1 MIFLKMMKSWKNL
14 KNNSNKVMKKLKLL
28 ICLFAVF
35 LFLSCEKVIEAKD
48 LPEQDSRIVLNSLIY
63 SEDLITANIT
73 ASRGIL
79 SNKAFKDLDK
89 AVCQVFENDAY
100 LGNLINIQNGN
111 FTSFFTAKVN
121 NKYRLIISAS
131 GYSSVT
137 ATTIIPPRSVK
148 YTNLERYDTLNYNY
162 RLNQY
167 SSTTKSLDGTSKFKL
182 KILDDLSAKNF
193 YSIKPIVILTDS
205 LGNTI
210 ENDGYLYIKNNND
223 ENSYESNSFEM
234 DDLTKVNGNQMQ
246 LDFDVSFYFNI
257 PENLK
262 SIRVYIEVSNL
273 TEEYYKYKITLK
285 KQAEAGGGF
294 FSEPVLVYSNV
305 INGLGILGGS
315 SLTRFRI
322 Y

>member
-1 MIFLKMMKSWKNL
+1 
-14 KNNSNKVMKKLKLL
+14 MKKLKLL

-35 LFLSCEKVIEAKD
+35 IFLSCEKVIEAKD
-48 LPEQDSRIVLNSLIY
+48 LPEQDSRIVLNSLLF

-121 NKYRLIISAS
+121 NKYRLIVSAS

-137 ATTIIPPRSVK
+137 ATTIIPPSVK

-193 YSIKPIVILTDS
+193 YSIKPIIILTDS

-210 ENDGYLYIKNNND
+210 ENDGYGSLYIKNNND
-223 ENSYESNSFEM
+223 ENSYESTSFEI
-234 DDLTKVNGNQMQ
+234 DDLTKVNGNQMS

-257 PENLK
+257 SENLK
-262 SIRVYIEVSNL
+262 SIRVYLEISNL
-273 TEEYYKYKITLK
+273 SQEYYNYKMTLK
-285 KQAEAGGGF
+285 KQTEAGGGF

-305 INGLGILGGS
+305 INGFGILGGS
-315 SLTRFRI
+315 SLTTFRI

>member
-1 MIFLKMMKSWKNL
+1 MMQSWKNL
-14 KNNSNKVMKKLKLL
+14 KNNSNKAMKKLKLL

-35 LFLSCEKVIEAKD
+35 TFLSCEKVIEAKD
-48 LPEQDSRIVLNSLIY
+48 LPEQDSRIVLNSLLF

-79 SNKAFKDLDK
+79 SNKAFKDLDN

-121 NKYRLIISAS
+121 NKYRLIVSAS

-137 ATTIIPPRSVK
+137 ATTIIPPSVK

-167 SSTTKSLDGTSKFKL
+167 SPSEKSVGGTSKFKL

-210 ENDGYLYIKNNND
+210 ENDGYAYIKNNND
-223 ENSYESNSFEM
+223 ENSYESTSFEI

-262 SIRVYIEVSNL
+262 SIRVYIEISNL
-273 TEEYYKYKITLK
+273 SQEYYNYKMTLK

-315 SLTRFRI
+315 SLTKFRI

>member
-1 MIFLKMMKSWKNL
+1 MMQSWKNL
-14 KNNSNKVMKKLKLL
+14 KNNSNKAMKKLKLL

-35 LFLSCEKVIEAKD
+35 IFLSCEKVIEAKD
-48 LPEQDSRIVLNSLIY
+48 LPEQDSRIVLNSLLF

-79 SNKAFKDLDK
+79 SNKAFKDLDN

-121 NKYRLIISAS
+121 NKYRLIVSAS

-137 ATTIIPPRSVK
+137 ATTIIPPSVK

-167 SSTTKSLDGTSKFKL
+167 SPSEKSVGGTSKFKL

-210 ENDGYLYIKNNND
+210 ENDGYAYIKNNND
-223 ENSYESNSFEM
+223 ENSYESTSFEI

-257 PENLK
+257 PTNLK
-262 SIRVYIEVSNL
+262 SIRVYIN
-273 TEEYYKYKITLK
+273 
-285 KQAEAGGGF
+285 KQF
-294 FSEPVLVYSNV
+294 KSR
-305 INGLGILGGS
+305 IL
-315 SLTRFRI
+315 
-322 Y
+322 

>member
-1 MIFLKMMKSWKNL
+1 MIFLKMMQSWKNL
-14 KNNSNKVMKKLKLL
+14 KNNSNKAMKKLKLL

-48 LPEQDSRIVLNSLIY
+48 LPEQDSRIVLNSLLF

-121 NKYRLIISAS
+121 NKYRLIVTAS

-137 ATTIIPPRSVK
+137 ATTIIPPSVK
-148 YTNLERYDTLNYNY
+148 YTNLERYDTLNYYY

-167 SSTTKSLDGTSKFKL
+167 SSTKSFGGIGKFKL
-182 KILDDLSAKNF
+182 KVLDDLSAKNF
-193 YSIKPIVILTDS
+193 YSIKPIVILIDS
-205 LGNTI
+205 LGRII
-210 ENDGYLYIKNNND
+210 ENDGYAYIKNNND
-223 ENSYESNSFEM
+223 ENSYESNSFEI

-262 SIRVYIEVSNL
+262 SISVYLEISNL
-273 TEEYYKYKITLK
+273 SQEYYNYKMTLK

-315 SLTRFRI
+315 SLTTFRI

>member
-1 MIFLKMMKSWKNL
+1 MMKSWKNL
-14 KNNSNKVMKKLKLL
+14 KNNSNKAMKKLKLL

-35 LFLSCEKVIEAKD
+35 IFLSCEKVIEAKD
-48 LPEQDSRIVLNSLIY
+48 LPEQDSRIVLNSLLY
-63 SEDLITANIT
+63 SEDFITANIT

-79 SNKAFKDLDK
+79 SNKPFIDLDK
-89 AVCQVFENDAY
+89 AICQVFENDAY

-121 NKYRLIISAS
+121 NKYRLIVSAS

-137 ATTIIPPRSVK
+137 ATTMIPPSVK
-148 YTNLERYDTLNYNY
+148 YSDLERYDTLKNNYH
-162 RLNQY
+162 LNQY
-167 SSTTKSLDGTSKFKL
+167 SPTAKSVDGTSKFKL

-193 YSIKPIVILTDS
+193 YSIKPIVILIDS

-210 ENDGYLYIKNNND
+210 ENVGYAYIKNNTD
-223 ENSYESNSFEM
+223 ENSYESNSFEI
-234 DDLTKVNGNQMQ
+234 DDLTKVNGNQMP
-246 LDFDVSFYFNI
+246 LDFDVTFYYNI

-262 SIRVYIEVSNL
+262 SISVYLEISNL
-273 TEEYYKYKITLK
+273 SEDYYNYKITLK
-285 KQAEAGGGF
+285 KQAEAGPSF

-305 INGLGILGGS
+305 INGLGILGS
-315 SLTRFRI
+315 SGITKFRI

>member
-1 MIFLKMMKSWKNL
+1 L
-14 KNNSNKVMKKLKLL
+14 KNNSNKVMKKIKLL

-48 LPEQDSRIVLNSLIY
+48 LPEQDSRIVLNSLLF

-121 NKYRLIISAS
+121 NKYRLIVSAS

-137 ATTIIPPRSVK
+137 ATTIIPPSVK
-148 YTNLERYDTLNYNY
+148 YTNIERYDTLNYNY

-167 SSTTKSLDGTSKFKL
+167 SPTEKSVGGTSKFKL

-193 YSIKPIVILTDS
+193 YSIKPIVILIDS

-210 ENDGYLYIKNNND
+210 ENDGYGYLYIKNNND
-223 ENSYESNSFEM
+223 ENSYEPSSFEM
-234 DDLTKVNGNQMQ
+234 DDLTKVNGNQMP
-246 LDFDVSFYFNI
+246 LDFDVTFSYNI

-262 SIRVYIEVSNL
+262 SIRVYLEVSNL

-315 SLTRFRI
+315 SLTTFRI

>member
-1 MIFLKMMKSWKNL
+1 MMKNYNYL
-14 KNNSNKVMKKLKLL
+14 KNNINKFMKKIKLL

-35 LFLSCEKVIEAKD
+35 IFLSCEKVIEAKD
-48 LPEQDSRIVLNSLIY
+48 LPEQDSRIVLNSLLF

-121 NKYRLIISAS
+121 NKYRLIVSAS

-137 ATTIIPPRSVK
+137 ATTIIPPSVK

-182 KILDDLSAKNF
+182 KILDDLSTKNF
-193 YSIKPIVILTDS
+193 YSIKPIVILIDS

-210 ENDGYLYIKNNND
+210 ENDGYGLYIKNNND
-223 ENSYESNSFEM
+223 ENSYDSNSFEI
-234 DDLTKVNGNQMQ
+234 DDLTKMNGNQMT
-246 LDFDVSFYFNI
+246 LDFDVSFYYNI

-262 SIRVYIEVSNL
+262 SIRVYLEISNL
-273 TEEYYKYKITLK
+273 SQEYYNYKTTLK
-285 KQAEAGGGF
+285 KQAEAGGDF

-315 SLTRFRI
+315 SLTTFRI

>member
-1 MIFLKMMKSWKNL
+1 MLK
-14 KNNSNKVMKKLKLL
+14 
-28 ICLFAVF
+28 
-35 LFLSCEKVIEAKD
+35 
-48 LPEQDSRIVLNSLIY
+48 RIP
-63 SEDLITANIT
+63 
-73 ASRGIL
+73 
-79 SNKAFKDLDK
+79 
-89 AVCQVFENDAY
+89 Y

-121 NKYRLIISAS
+121 NKYRLIVSAS

-137 ATTIIPPRSVK
+137 ATTIIPPSVK

-167 SSTTKSLDGTSKFKL
+167 SSTTKSVGGTSKFKL

-193 YSIKPIVILTDS
+193 YSIKPIVILIDS

-210 ENDGYLYIKNNND
+210 ENDGYGSLYIKNNND
-223 ENSYESNSFEM
+223 ENSYESNSFEI
-234 DDLTKVNGNQMQ
+234 DDLTKVNGNQMS

-257 PENLK
+257 SENLK
-262 SIRVYIEVSNL
+262 SIRVYIEISNL
-273 TEEYYKYKITLK
+273 SEEYYNYKTTLK

>member
-1 MIFLKMMKSWKNL
+1 
-14 KNNSNKVMKKLKLL
+14 MKKIKLL

-35 LFLSCEKVIEAKD
+35 IFLSCEKVIEAKD
-48 LPEQDSRIVLNSLIY
+48 LPEQDSRIVLNSLLF

-111 FTSFFTAKVN
+111 FTSFFTAKVI
-121 NKYRLIISAS
+121 NKYRLIVSAS

-137 ATTIIPPRSVK
+137 ATTIIPPSVK

-167 SSTTKSLDGTSKFKL
+167 SPTEKWVGGTSKFKL

-210 ENDGYLYIKNNND
+210 ENDGYSIKNNND
-223 ENSYESNSFEM
+223 ENSYDSNSFEI
-234 DDLTKVNGNQMQ
+234 DDLTKVNGNQMS

-257 PENLK
+257 SENLK
-262 SIRVYIEVSNL
+262 SIRVYLEISNL
-273 TEEYYKYKITLK
+273 SQEYYNYKTTLK
-285 KQAEAGGGF
+285 KQTEAGGGF

-315 SLTRFRI
+315 SLTRLRI

>member
-1 MIFLKMMKSWKNL
+1 L
-14 KNNSNKVMKKLKLL
+14 KNNSNKVMKKIKLL

-48 LPEQDSRIVLNSLIY
+48 LPEQDSRIVLNSLLF

-121 NKYRLIISAS
+121 NKYRLIVSAS

-137 ATTIIPPRSVK
+137 ATTIIPPSVK

-167 SSTTKSLDGTSKFKL
+167 SPTEKWVGGTSKFKL

-193 YSIKPIVILTDS
+193 YSIKPIVILIDS

-210 ENDGYLYIKNNND
+210 ENDGYSIKNNND
-223 ENSYESNSFEM
+223 ENSYESTSFEL

-246 LDFDVSFYFNI
+246 LDFNVSFYFNI
-257 PENLK
+257 PTNLK
-262 SIRVYIEVSNL
+262 SIRVYIEISNL
-273 TEEYYKYKITLK
+273 SQEYYNYKMTLK

-315 SLTRFRI
+315 SLTTFRI

>member
-1 MIFLKMMKSWKNL
+1 
-14 KNNSNKVMKKLKLL
+14 MKKIKLL

-48 LPEQDSRIVLNSLIY
+48 LPEQDSRIVLNSLLF

-121 NKYRLIISAS
+121 NKYRLIVSAS

-137 ATTIIPPRSVK
+137 ATTIIPPSVK

-167 SSTTKSLDGTSKFKL
+167 SPTEKWVGGTSKFKL

-210 ENDGYLYIKNNND
+210 ENDGYSIKNNND
-223 ENSYESNSFEM
+223 ENSYDSNSFEI
-234 DDLTKVNGNQMQ
+234 DDLTKVNGNQMP
-246 LDFDVSFYFNI
+246 LDFDVTFYYNI

-262 SIRVYIEVSNL
+262 SIRVYLEVSNL

-315 SLTRFRI
+315 SLTRLRI

>member
-1 MIFLKMMKSWKNL
+1 
-14 KNNSNKVMKKLKLL
+14 MKKIKLL

-48 LPEQDSRIVLNSLIY
+48 LPEQDSRIVLNSLLF

-121 NKYRLIISAS
+121 NKYRLIVSAS

-137 ATTIIPPRSVK
+137 ATTIIPPSVK
-148 YTNLERYDTLNYNY
+148 YTNIERYDTLNYNY

-167 SSTTKSLDGTSKFKL
+167 SPTEKSVGGTSKFKL

-193 YSIKPIVILTDS
+193 YSIKPIVILIDS

-210 ENDGYLYIKNNND
+210 ENDGYGYLYIKNNND
-223 ENSYESNSFEM
+223 ENSYEPSSFEM
-234 DDLTKVNGNQMQ
+234 DDLTKVNGNQMP
-246 LDFDVSFYFNI
+246 LDFDVTFSYNI

-262 SIRVYIEVSNL
+262 SIRVYLEVSNL

-315 SLTRFRI
+315 SLTTFRI

>member
-1 MIFLKMMKSWKNL
+1 
-14 KNNSNKVMKKLKLL
+14 MKKIKLL

-48 LPEQDSRIVLNSLIY
+48 LPEQDSRIVLNSLLF

-121 NKYRLIISAS
+121 NKYRLIVSAS

-137 ATTIIPPRSVK
+137 ATTIIPPSVK

-167 SSTTKSLDGTSKFKL
+167 SPTEKSVGGTSKFKL

-210 ENDGYLYIKNNND
+210 ENDGYGYLYIKNNND
-223 ENSYESNSFEM
+223 ENSYEPSSFEM
-234 DDLTKVNGNQMQ
+234 DDLTKVNGNQMP
-246 LDFDVSFYFNI
+246 LDFDVTFYYNI

-262 SIRVYIEVSNL
+262 SIRVYLEVSNL

>member
-1 MIFLKMMKSWKNL
+1 MLMMFLKMMQSWKNL
-14 KNNSNKVMKKLKLL
+14 KNNSNKAMKKIKLL

-35 LFLSCEKVIEAKD
+35 IFLSCEKVIEAKD
-48 LPEQDSRIVLNSLIY
+48 LPEQDSRIVLNSLLF

-79 SNKAFKDLDK
+79 SNKAFKDLDN

-121 NKYRLIISAS
+121 NKYRLIVSAS

-137 ATTIIPPRSVK
+137 ATTIIPPSVK

-167 SSTTKSLDGTSKFKL
+167 SPSEKSVGGTSKFKL

-210 ENDGYLYIKNNND
+210 ENDGYAYIKNNND
-223 ENSYESNSFEM
+223 ENSYE
-234 DDLTKVNGNQMQ
+234 
-246 LDFDVSFYFNI
+246 
-257 PENLK
+257 
-262 SIRVYIEVSNL
+262 
-273 TEEYYKYKITLK
+273 
-285 KQAEAGGGF
+285 
-294 FSEPVLVYSNV
+294 
-305 INGLGILGGS
+305 
-315 SLTRFRI
+315 
-322 Y
+322 